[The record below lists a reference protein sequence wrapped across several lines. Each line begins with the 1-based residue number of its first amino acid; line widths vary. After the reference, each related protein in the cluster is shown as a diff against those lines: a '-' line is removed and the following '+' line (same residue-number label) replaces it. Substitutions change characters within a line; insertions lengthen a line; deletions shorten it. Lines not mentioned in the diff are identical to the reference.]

1 MSDYDHTCPTCGEEI
16 TDTDY
21 RLFRRKK
28 VNHYLNHD

>member
-1 MSDYDHTCPTCGEEI
+1 MPEYEHECPNCGETI

-28 VNHYLNHD
+28 VNHYLNGC

>member
-1 MSDYDHTCPTCGEEI
+1 MTEYEHECDECGEVI

-28 VNHYLNHD
+28 VNHYLNRC